1 MILIGKTIRFKRSQS
16 WISIDNHARETL
28 SAFNKVE
35 NMDIGLRRDIL
46 TEVLSKL
53 MKKDLIFI
61 NFVRSS
67 SGEHGLIEIMKRSK
81 PFFSN
86 F

>member
-1 MILIGKTIRFKRSQS
+1 MMLEVVLGVMDLEVVADEK
-16 WISIDNHARETL
+16 DDE
-28 SAFNKVE
+28 KV
-35 NMDIGLRRDIL
+35 
-46 TEVLSKL
+46 V
-53 MKKDLIFI
+53 DLIFF

>member
-1 MILIGKTIRFKRSQS
+1 MADEK
-16 WISIDNHARETL
+16 DDE
-28 SAFNKVE
+28 KV
-35 NMDIGLRRDIL
+35 
-46 TEVLSKL
+46 V
-53 MKKDLIFI
+53 DLIFI

-86 F
+86 FLNYSDSKIFGSFWPILGHF